1 MYKLIKLLIDWKDFQ
16 SEILSS
22 IEIGVKLANQQIT
35 TEAELELVKTNYSEW
50 NTKTKEF
57 LKGSFEGEFNRYQ
70 IEFHN
75 AATGDYS
82 FGGQNNLRGQFEK
95 MTGKLGSQLSYL
107 RQMLKV
113 LSVCDTIIAPNE
125 ISLEERS
132 NYTTNQKLNFILNLL
147 YDLYDDSYY
156 SIEELFVG
164 NGIPMK
170 RYDQAREIINVL
182 KDHGYVEVLGGIGAD
197 LMAQITATGALAI
210 EQSRNSIPQ
219 DYETIHYTPE
229 QLNAKI
235 DQLIEMLNRQG
246 VGQEVLFDEMQDMKQ
261 LYTKLNK
268 KDFGQLVKG
277 KLIDL
282 VIGKMVENDTISY
295 VYESLTHH
303 KLQLPSLF

>member
-1 MYKLIKLLIDWKDFQ
+1 MYKLIKLLIDWKSFQ
-16 SEILSS
+16 SEILSA
-22 IEIGVKLANQQIT
+22 IEIGVKLANQQIK
-35 TEAELELVKTNYSEW
+35 TEAELELVETNYLEW

-57 LKGSFEGEFNRYQ
+57 LKSSFEGEFNRYQ

-75 AATGDYS
+75 SAAGDYS
-82 FGGQNNLRGQFEK
+82 FSGQNNLRGQFEK
-95 MTGKLGSQLSYL
+95 ITGRLGSQLSYL

-113 LSVCDTIIAPNE
+113 LSVCDVIIAPNE

-132 NYTTNQKLNFILNLL
+132 SYTTNQKLNFILNVL

-182 KDHGYVEVLGGIGAD
+182 KDHGYVEVLGGIGTD

-210 EQSRNSIPQ
+210 EQTRTSIPQ
-219 DYETIHYTPE
+219 DYETMRYTPE

-261 LYTKLNK
+261 LYVKLNK
-268 KDFGQLVKG
+268 KDFGQIVKG